1 MPFRSVPI
9 YKRLIN
15 LYAPL
20 GVGRWSK
27 KYAYE
32 RGAIFMSKI
41 NIYLFLRCLNNSI
54 NNIKKQKAEIKGEIC
69 RNV

>member
-1 MPFRSVPI
+1 
-9 YKRLIN
+9 
-15 LYAPL
+15 
-20 GVGRWSK
+20 
-27 KYAYE
+27 
-32 RGAIFMSKI
+32 MSKI